1 MSHQCLNKT
10 RGFES
15 SHVILVRIHQHLK
28 MIKKIVCSQLKFRG
42 KSHAMGRKKKHWNST
57 NKGKDHLNLWEL
69 FVCLFV
75 GEPINGKFI
84 NGEREREREKEG
96 KGERE
101 KERERERKKERGTK
115 SVLLKPKLLSKI
127 KVQILDQCSRLKSFF
142 FYFKVS
148 ILFLTPKWNIF
159 PLLDI
164 RFPI

>member
-28 MIKKIVCSQLKFRG
+28 MIKKIVCSQLKFRE

-84 NGEREREREKEG
+84 NGERERERE
-96 KGERE
+96 RE
-101 KERERERKKERGTK
+101 KGRERERERERKKERKKEGPNRFYWNPNYCQK
-115 SVLLKPKLLSKI
+115 LKYNFGSVFAI
-127 KVQILDQCSRLKSFF
+127 KKFF
-142 FYFKVS
+142 F
-148 ILFLTPKWNIF
+148 LFQS
-159 PLLDI
+159 
-164 RFPI
+164 